1 MLTERRL
8 WLGATTMT
16 VGILLLLM
24 LQPPPERRDRET
36 IYLGTDLGVIV
47 SIDGGQTWR
56 VTLR

>member
-1 MLTERRL
+1 MLTERYL

-24 LQPPPERRDRET
+24 LQPPERRDRET

-56 VTLR
+56 ATLR

>member
-1 MLTERRL
+1 MLTERNL
-8 WLGATTMT
+8 WLAATTTT
-16 VGILLLLM
+16 VGILLVLM
-24 LQPPPERRDRET
+24 LQAPHARRDQET

>member
-1 MLTERRL
+1 MLTERHL

-24 LQPPPERRDRET
+24 LQPPDRRDRET

-56 VTLR
+56 ATLR